1 MARPIILIDGF
12 SLVFRAYH
20 ALSRT
25 GMQTPTG
32 EPTFAVFAFANILIG
47 LLDKQKPEAMA
58 VVFDTSAPTFR
69 HEVFDQY
76 KANRD
81 AFPDDLV
88 PQMSRIK
95 TLIDLMG
102 LPRIELPG
110 FEADDLIGT
119 ISKRESNDG
128 HEVLCVTSDKDY
140 FQLVNDKVH
149 VLRPG
154 KDPGTYD
161 KYDASKVE
169 EKFGVPPHQVIDVL
183 ALMGDAVDNVPGV
196 KGIGEKTAIPLIQQF
211 GTLEAMY
218 ERLPE
223 VEKAGVRKKLE
234 ESRDMAFMSKHLVT
248 IHTDAPIDAKRDA
261 LTRKE
266 MDFLALDSL
275 CEELGFTSLRHRF
288 RQLAANQGVALPAS
302 DFLERSPALGN
313 RSLTDEHDEVG
324 EHSEDKTYLTA
335 AQVEHEYI
343 LVDTPGGLQ
352 DVIAEIG
359 TPQWLSIDL
368 ETTGLD
374 AMSCAIVG
382 IALSVKEGRAFYID
396 VFDRTDNPDASLFTE
411 QEATHGIP
419 VNEVIQSLKPLIT
432 NPKVGKVGQNLK
444 YDALVLRRYNIVLEP
459 IVFDTMLASYI
470 LNADLT
476 HNMDALAERWMGY
489 KPISI
494 TTLIGDKKG
503 SQRNMRDVNPS
514 DVAEYAAEDADV
526 TLKLAHLLKPQL
538 ENEGLMELATSIEFP
553 VEEVL
558 VQIEYNGV
566 FIDQGALAHLADF
579 MRTEAARLE
588 QAIYSEAGEEF
599 TINSPKQ
606 LGEILFDRM
615 MLPGKKKTKTG
626 YSTDASVL
634 SELADTYPIAQLV
647 LDYRQVEKLRS
658 TYVEALP
665 RLINKRTG
673 RVHTSFNQTVAA
685 TGRLSSTDP
694 NLQNIP
700 VRTELGQ
707 QIRKAFVPQNAD
719 CVILSADYSQIELRI
734 MAAASQDA
742 NLIEAF
748 HQGEDI
754 HKATAAILFDVPIH
768 EVTTE
773 QRRVAKTTNFGIMYG
788 QGAFGLAQR
797 LGISRTEGQTIIANY
812 FEKYPGIREFI
823 NTTIATTRDR
833 GYTQTLRNRR
843 RYFPLINSNNKA
855 LQAAAERACINTPIQ
870 GSAADM
876 MKLAMINTYRRM
888 QREGFKALMMLQ
900 VHDELLFEVPTAEL
914 ETLRALVVEEME
926 NAMPLNNVPVLVE
939 TGHGASWYEAH

>member
-1 MARPIILIDGF
+1 
-12 SLVFRAYH
+12 
-20 ALSRT
+20 
-25 GMQTPTG
+25 
-32 EPTFAVFAFANILIG
+32 
-47 LLDKQKPEAMA
+47 
-58 VVFDTSAPTFR
+58 
-69 HEVFDQY
+69 
-76 KANRD
+76 
-81 AFPDDLV
+81 
-88 PQMSRIK
+88 
-95 TLIDLMG
+95 
-102 LPRIELPG
+102 
-110 FEADDLIGT
+110 
-119 ISKRESNDG
+119 
-128 HEVLCVTSDKDY
+128 
-140 FQLVNDKVH
+140 
-149 VLRPG
+149 
-154 KDPGTYD
+154 
-161 KYDASKVE
+161 
-169 EKFGVPPHQVIDVL
+169 
-183 ALMGDAVDNVPGV
+183 
-196 KGIGEKTAIPLIQQF
+196 
-211 GTLEAMY
+211 
-218 ERLPE
+218 
-223 VEKAGVRKKLE
+223 
-234 ESRDMAFMSKHLVT
+234 
-248 IHTDAPIDAKRDA
+248 
-261 LTRKE
+261 
-266 MDFLALDSL
+266 
-275 CEELGFTSLRHRF
+275 
-288 RQLAANQGVALPAS
+288 
-302 DFLERSPALGN
+302 
-313 RSLTDEHDEVG
+313 
-324 EHSEDKTYLTA
+324 
-335 AQVEHEYI
+335 
-343 LVDTPGGLQ
+343 
-352 DVIAEIG
+352 
-359 TPQWLSIDL
+359 
-368 ETTGLD
+368 
-374 AMSCAIVG
+374 
-382 IALSVKEGRAFYID
+382 
-396 VFDRTDNPDASLFTE
+396 
-411 QEATHGIP
+411 
-419 VNEVIQSLKPLIT
+419 
-432 NPKVGKVGQNLK
+432 
-444 YDALVLRRYNIVLEP
+444 
-459 IVFDTMLASYI
+459 
-470 LNADLT
+470 
-476 HNMDALAERWMGY
+476 
-489 KPISI
+489 
-494 TTLIGDKKG
+494 
-503 SQRNMRDVNPS
+503 
-514 DVAEYAAEDADV
+514 
-526 TLKLAHLLKPQL
+526 
-538 ENEGLMELATSIEFP
+538 
-553 VEEVL
+553 
-558 VQIEYNGV
+558 
-566 FIDQGALAHLADF
+566 
-579 MRTEAARLE
+579 
-588 QAIYSEAGEEF
+588 
-599 TINSPKQ
+599 
-606 LGEILFDRM
+606 